1 MKVIKKI
8 VVRIMALTVLLG
20 TVAVSPQNGVVKA
33 AKKPAVPGNVKVTE
47 GNYYKYWE
55 KHEKELKKAGKYQGD
70 TTAVDISW
78 DSVSGADGYRVEVVW
93 DVMWGDHLEKSI
105 VDVKKEDKKY
115 KYVSKTY
122 KKDGRDLAKNAKDY
136 IYNGADKT
144 IKNSKLS
151 FFMDGHS
158 SEVSIKKVK
167 VKCYKLVKG
176 KRVYSK
182 YATAY
187 PKK

>member
-1 MKVIKKI
+1 MKLIKRI
-8 VVRIMALTVLLG
+8 VVGFMSLTMLLG
-20 TVAVSPQNGVVKA
+20 AVAVSAQNGEVKA

-70 TTAVDISW
+70 GADAGVSW
-78 DSVSGADGYRVEVVW
+78 SGVSGADGYRVVVVW
-93 DVMWGDHLEKSI
+93 DGEMGVEQSI
-105 VDVKKEDKKY
+105 VEVKKENNKY
-115 KYVSKTY
+115 SFEAKSI
-122 KKDGRDLAKNAKDY
+122 KKDGRDLAKSAKDY
-136 IYNGADKT
+136 IYNGSKKI
-144 IKNSKLS
+144 IKSSKLS
-151 FFMDGHS
+151 FYMDGKGS
-158 SEVSIKKVK
+158 CVSVKKVK
-167 VKCYKLVKG
+167 VKSYKLVKG